1 VAGRAAVTPA
11 RRRHSTLPVYC
22 VVFLLYDRPCSG
34 SGAQYTDSET
44 FRSMP
49 PAVMDRLLSHQT
61 RFTNMTMTEDS
72 IDDIV
77 LKAATETLDLDL
89 SGSQLTGEAP
99 YFVLDS
105 LSRNEFVNF
114 VHVNLSS
121 SNINS
126 GGFSVLMD
134 YFIYFHALETL
145 NVRNNN
151 LPKEAGVAIAK
162 ILGANSPLKL
172 LDASGNCLSD
182 AGQLLLFYGMI

>member
-1 VAGRAAVTPA
+1 MIYCRVFFHRADT
-11 RRRHSTLPVYC
+11 ST
-22 VVFLLYDRPCSG
+22 R
-34 SGAQYTDSET
+34 YTESDT

-49 PAVMDRLLSHQT
+49 QAVIDRLMCHQT
-61 RFTNMTMTEDS
+61 RFTNSMTMSEDS
-72 IDDIV
+72 IDAII
-77 LKAATETLDLDL
+77 LKAATESLDLDL

-114 VHVNLSS
+114 LHVNLSS

-126 GGFSVLMD
+126 GGFNVLMD
-134 YFIYFHALETL
+134 YFIYFNSLETL
-145 NVRNNN
+145 NVRNND

-162 ILGANSPLKL
+162 LLGANSPLKL

-182 AGQLLLFYGMI
+182 AGMCTVNPMLSIVRISSHIT